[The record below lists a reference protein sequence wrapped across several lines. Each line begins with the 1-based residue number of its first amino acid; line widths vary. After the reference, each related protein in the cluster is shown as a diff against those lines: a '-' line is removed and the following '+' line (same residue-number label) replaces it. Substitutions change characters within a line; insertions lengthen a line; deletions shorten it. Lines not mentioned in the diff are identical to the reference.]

1 MAIFWIIQ
9 NLAMWHVTCWN
20 ESGRKL
26 PTAYTSQQLLGG
38 WGQRDIFFQFF
49 CTQKTQKNMC
59 IWSHTHVHDRHWNR
73 CPKLVSGMSEI
84 LNFWDLKSRVLRCP
98 KSYFRDI
105 SGKVRKS
112 WNFAKSWKITKITKI
127 PKIPKISK
135 KSIFWLPE
143 CYHTSG
149 PEIAFRT
156 PESPKSRLS
165 AKVRISGILCP
176 DTKFQDFRSAKKSA
190 KISTFRGLK
199 ISEILVCMPWERR
212 VANGGIFRSVR
223 AKKSSIFRLFRG

>member
-1 MAIFWIIQ
+1 M
-9 NLAMWHVTCWN
+9 LHLTCWN

-112 WNFAKSWKITKITKI
+112 WNFAKSWKIAKIAKIAKI
-127 PKIPKISK
+127 PKIPK
-135 KSIFWLPE
+135 KSTFWRPKG
-143 CYHTSG
+143 YHTQ
-149 PEIAFRT
+149 PARIAFRT
-156 PESPKSRLS
+156 PNLQKSRLS
-165 AKVRISGILCP
+165 AKVRISGNPCP
-176 DTKFQDFRSAKKSA
+176 DTKFWDLGPAKKSA
-190 KISTFRGLK
+190 KISTFPTPK
-199 ISEILVCMPWERR
+199 KSEKLCCMPWERR
-212 VANGGIFRSVR
+212 VANGGIFRSAEV
-223 AKKSSIFRLFRG
+223 KKSSIFRLFRG

>member
-1 MAIFWIIQ
+1 MAIFCLIQ

-26 PTAYTSQQLLGG
+26 PTAFNSQQLLGG

-59 IWSHTHVHDRHWNR
+59 IWHQTHVHDRHWIP

-84 LNFWDLKSRVLRCP
+84 LNFWDLKSRVLRCQ

-112 WNFAKSWKITKITKI
+112 WNLAKSWKITKITKI
-127 PKIPKISK
+127 AEIPKIPK
-135 KSIFWLPE
+135 KSTFWVPE
-143 CYHTSG
+143 GYHTSG
-149 PEIAFRT
+149 PEIAFRR

-165 AKVRISGILCP
+165 AKVRISGDLCP
-176 DTKFQDFRSAKKSA
+176 DTKFQDFRGAKKSA
-190 KISTFRGLK
+190 KISTFRDLK
-199 ISEILVCMPWERR
+199 ISEKLLCMPWERR
-212 VANGGIFRSVR
+212 VANGGIFQLAG
-223 AKKSSIFRLFRG
+223 AKKTHFFRLFRG